1 MKYSNTEV
9 YKATLEYFNG
19 DELATD
25 VWMSKYALK
34 DENLEFLEKT
44 PNDMHKRLA
53 KEYSRI
59 EQKYENP
66 LSYEEIYNL
75 IKGFKYFVPAGSPM
89 YGIGNNNSIVS
100 LGNCYVTG
108 YNMDSYG
115 GIVMDDHDMVQLFK
129 RRAGVGL
136 DLSHLRPNESSVQNS
151 AGTSTGAASFMERYS
166 HSTKEVAQSG
176 RRGALM
182 LTIDIKHPDAENFI
196 DAKLEQGKVTG
207 ANISVKVTNEFMKKV
222 ENNEDFIQTFPVDLD
237 ITHHT
242 PFMEELFNDEIEYN
256 KIYNLKYENDN
267 EYKGCYAKRINAKE
281 LWNKIVKNA
290 WQSAEPGVIF
300 WDEITG
306 NSPAASYGGEWVET
320 STNPCVS
327 ENTKILTD
335 SGYIKIADKLN
346 ESVNVWNGQEFSS
359 VIPQITGYN
368 QSMFL
373 ITFSDGSELECTD
386 YHTFYTWDGYVRNG
400 NLIEKKAKQLKIGD
414 KLEKYEFPILNRKHK
429 SKNEK
434 INLYPLGF
442 FAGDG
447 YYKREGTYLSLYG
460 KKKHLIEL
468 FNIDGNIWHDDKN
481 DKLTFKIN
489 LPELNIK
496 NENLKKHVP
505 SDVNRYSKYEVLT
518 WISGLMDSDGSINSK
533 EGSVSI
539 SSIDKDFLKKIKTDV
554 LNTLGVNSH
563 LIDEKPGGNKV
574 IKDQEYYVNDSYRLV
589 ISAHNIIKLREL
601 GLKTYRLNIDDIDV
615 NRDAGRFI
623 RIKNIQRINN
633 ADVVYCFKED
643 KRGRG
648 CFNGVVTGQCGEL
661 PLPPYDSCRLSSL
674 NLYSYVKNP
683 YTKSAHFDFDLF
695 EDHVKKAQRLMD
707 DIVDLEEEKVDKI
720 LQKIDNDPE
729 SDKLKDL
736 EWNIWVKIKNMLLNG
751 RRTGL
756 GVTGLGDML
765 AALNLQYSSS
775 QSLEL
780 INIIFEKFG
789 LNSYVSSIEMAKE
802 RGKFKEFN
810 IEKEQFNPFIRNILE
825 KLKTN
830 YPDIW
835 EMYYQYGRRNIAN
848 STIAPTGSIS
858 ILTQTTSGIE
868 PAFMLYYK
876 RRRKVDKDK
885 STKAVFKD
893 NDGNWWEEYNVFHHK
908 FVDWF
913 KVTHWDRLSDKEKQ
927 EMNVKTPLEWLKSCS
942 NELLEKYV
950 QESPY
955 YNATAN
961 EINYLNKVKMQGD
974 IQKYIDH
981 SISVTHNL
989 PKDISKEEVSDIYF
1003 YAWKNNCKGV
1013 TIYRDGSREGVL
1025 VSDNEKNNDDNTFID
1040 RDAIK
1045 RPKDLISDVYVVT
1058 VKGKKWIVSVGLLNN
1073 KPYEVFAFEKYENDI
1088 NIKNGQRGIMTRVK
1102 RGQYKLCF
1110 DDENCIMNI
1119 TDRMSDEEEA
1129 LTRVISWGLRHGGG
1143 IKFVTEQLNKTQGD
1157 MTSFSKSIARTLK
1170 RYIKDGEKSGIT
1182 CPNCGSDNVV
1192 YKDGCDSCLSCGLS
1206 NCS

>member
-1 MKYSNTEV
+1 MSVYSENEV
-9 YKATLEYFNG
+9 YEATLRYFNG

-25 VWMSKYALK
+25 VWMNKYALR

-44 PNDMHKRLA
+44 PDDMHKRLA

-59 EQKYENP
+59 EQRYENP

-100 LGNCYVTG
+100 LGNCYVIG
-108 YNMDSYG
+108 HNADAYG

-182 LTIDIKHPDAENFI
+182 LTIDIKHPDVETFI
-196 DAKLEQGKVTG
+196 NAKLEQGKVIG

-237 ITHHT
+237 ITRHT
-242 PFMEELFNDEIEYN
+242 PFMEELFNDKIEYN
-256 KIYNLKYENDN
+256 KIYNLKYENGN

-281 LWNKIVKNA
+281 LWNKIVLNA

-306 NSPAASYGGEWVET
+306 NSPAASYGREWVET
-320 STNPCVS
+320 STNP
-327 ENTKILTD
+327 
-335 SGYIKIADKLN
+335 
-346 ESVNVWNGQEFSS
+346 
-359 VIPQITGYN
+359 
-368 QSMFL
+368 
-373 ITFSDGSELECTD
+373 
-386 YHTFYTWDGYVRNG
+386 
-400 NLIEKKAKQLKIGD
+400 
-414 KLEKYEFPILNRKHK
+414 
-429 SKNEK
+429 
-434 INLYPLGF
+434 
-442 FAGDG
+442 
-447 YYKREGTYLSLYG
+447 
-460 KKKHLIEL
+460 
-468 FNIDGNIWHDDKN
+468 
-481 DKLTFKIN
+481 
-489 LPELNIK
+489 
-496 NENLKKHVP
+496 
-505 SDVNRYSKYEVLT
+505 
-518 WISGLMDSDGSINSK
+518 
-533 EGSVSI
+533 
-539 SSIDKDFLKKIKTDV
+539 
-554 LNTLGVNSH
+554 
-563 LIDEKPGGNKV
+563 
-574 IKDQEYYVNDSYRLV
+574 
-589 ISAHNIIKLREL
+589 
-601 GLKTYRLNIDDIDV
+601 
-615 NRDAGRFI
+615 
-623 RIKNIQRINN
+623 
-633 ADVVYCFKED
+633 
-643 KRGRG
+643 
-648 CFNGVVTGQCGEL
+648 CGEL

-683 YTKSAHFDFDLF
+683 YTKSAYFDFDLF
-695 EDHVKKAQRLMD
+695 ENHVRKAQRLMD
-707 DIVDLEEEKVDKI
+707 DIVDLEEEKVNKI
-720 LQKIDNDPE
+720 LEKIDNDPE
-729 SDKLKDL
+729 FKKLKEIERD
-736 EWNIWVKIKNMLLNG
+736 IWIKIKNMLLNG

-765 AALNLQYSSS
+765 AALNIQYSNEY
-775 QSLEL
+775 SLKF
-780 INIIFEKFG
+780 INKVFEVFG

-810 IEKEQFNPFIRNILE
+810 IEKEQFNSFIRNILE

-868 PAFMLYYK
+868 PVFMLYYK

-1013 TIYRDGSREGVL
+1013 TIYREGSREGVL
-1025 VSDNEKNNDDNTFID
+1025 VSPNSDKSNEKDFVDV
-1040 RDAIK
+1040 DAIK
-1045 RPKDLISDVYVVT
+1045 RPKKLSADIYETT
-1058 VKGKKWIVSVGLLNN
+1058 VKGKKWIVSVGLFND
-1073 KPYEVFAFEKYENDI
+1073 KPYEVFAFEKYKDDV
-1088 NIKNGQRGIMTRVK
+1088 NIKNGQKGLMVRIK
-1102 RGQYKLCF
+1102 RGKYQLCL
-1110 DDENCIMNI
+1110 DNKTCIYNVI
-1119 TDRMSDEEEA
+1119 DRMSDEEES
-1129 LTRVISWGLRHGGG
+1129 LTRALSWGLRHGGG
-1143 IKFVTEQLNKTQGD
+1143 IKHAVEQLNKAKGD

-1170 RYIKDGEKSGIT
+1170 RYIKDGEYAGTKCLS
-1182 CPNCGSDNVV
+1182 CGSDNVV
-1192 YKDGCDSCLSCGLS
+1192 YKDGCEICMSCGS
-1206 NCS
+1206 EKCG